1 MSPQPAARYRQTVFA
16 GLLVLFIAP
25 AGVQAA
31 EISVRP
37 LGLTLTAEQ
46 PIRTFMVANPGAN
59 PVTVQLQALAWR
71 QSGGTD
77 ELTPTRELLITPPIV
92 EIPPSESQLVRVG
105 LRRKPEPA
113 RELAYRVRFLE
124 VPPPPEPGFTGL
136 VVALEISVPVF
147 VSPPASTAPEAHWN
161 ARMSDNGGLEL
172 TVANRGNAHL
182 KVTEVA
188 VSSGGEQI
196 GGGKKLVYVLPG
208 SSQSFTVPVERV
220 VSSGTSLEVE
230 ARTPDG
236 VRSFQTPVD

>member
-1 MSPQPAARYRQTVFA
+1 MRPWPAVRYRRTAFA
-16 GLLVLFIAP
+16 GLLVLFVAA

-46 PIRTFMVANPGAN
+46 PVRTFTVANPGAD
-59 PVTVQLQALAWR
+59 PVTVQIEALAWS
-71 QSGGTD
+71 QPEDTD
-77 ELTPTRELLITPPIV
+77 ALTSTRELLITPPIV

-105 LRRKPEPA
+105 LRREPEPD
-113 RELAYRVRFLE
+113 RELAYRVRFSE

-136 VVALEISVPVF
+136 VVALQISVPVF
-147 VSPPASTAPEAHWN
+147 VSPPGATAPEAHWN
-161 ARMSDNGGLEL
+161 ARMNDNGGLEL

-188 VSSGGEQI
+188 VSGGGEQI

-220 VSSGTSLEVE
+220 VSSGTSLQVE

-236 VRSFQTPVD
+236 VRSFQASVD